1 MAKGYHWVQI
11 FRMRLPVCSLILSL
25 TMLVSTEAQAQLQ
38 RPANPDYPRGYSSK
52 FVRRS
57 AAHATLGSGF
67 LIPDTDRAGHF
78 GLGEI
83 AYAYAITRQLDLGA
97 GIMGS
102 LLCNKAYYDGNGAIV
117 SDPDNPDGTRCDRS
131 WHPATAQ
138 LFARYYPLRGIPAF
152 AQAGAG
158 WSFDGEAPAYSLAG
172 GYFLHLGA
180 RFGIVGM
187 LRYAGL
193 VPLPDAPDLVR
204 PAGGLRLEIGAAW
217 NL

>member
-1 MAKGYHWVQI
+1 MLRSIQGSLLALAILMA
-11 FRMRLPVCSLILSL
+11 P
-25 TMLVSTEAQAQLQ
+25 EAHAQLQ
-38 RPANPDYPRGYSSK
+38 RPANPDYPRGYSSR
-52 FVRRS
+52 FMRRS
-57 AAHATLGSGF
+57 AVHATLGSGF
-67 LIPDTDRAGHF
+67 LLPDTERFGHV

-102 LLCNKAYYDGNGAIV
+102 LLCNKAYYGPQGNIV
-117 SDPDNPDGTRCDRS
+117 SSPGDPEGERCDRS
-131 WHPATAQ
+131 WQPSTAL
-138 LFARYYPLRGIPAF
+138 LFGRYYPVRGLPAF

-158 WSFDGEAPAYSLAG
+158 WSFDGEAPAYSVAG

-193 VPLPDAPDLVR
+193 VPLGGSPDLVR
-204 PAGGLRLEIGAAW
+204 PAGGLRLELGAAW